1 MSATLTA
8 DRLVSTDHLG
18 HLLTDV
24 PIADADAVTAAVARA
39 RAAQSRWADIGLTER
54 IAILR
59 RVGDVLI
66 ERADEVAGRIA
77 AENGKVRAEAL
88 QGEVLAV
95 LETLRYYCAHAPR
108 LLRPQTLRPR
118 LFPHRRSHVLK
129 VPCGVV
135 AVIAPWN
142 YPMAL
147 ALWPTI
153 PALVAG
159 NTVALKPSEKTP
171 ASGELIAELFR
182 AGGLPAGV
190 LEVVH
195 GPGSTGAALV
205 DADVDRVSFTGSVAT
220 GRRIAARCG
229 ERLIPCTLELGG
241 KDPAI
246 VLADADL
253 DQAADGIVWGAFAN
267 AGQICASV
275 ERVFAIDAVADAL
288 TDRIVARA
296 AALRLGPD
304 GDVGSVID
312 AGQRDLILAHVD
324 DAVERGA
331 RVLAGGHARDDVP
344 GTPFEPT
351 VLVDVPADARI
362 LREETF
368 GPVLPIVRV
377 RDAEEAV
384 ALANDSD
391 YGLTASIWTR
401 SRTDAMRLARRV
413 RAGVVLHNDAVAGAT
428 SIETPWGGQGA
439 SGLGWT
445 RGERGLLEMVDELHV
460 SEERVHLRHAFY
472 WHPYRQGSYQALL
485 AALPVLFASSRS
497 RRLRALGP
505 LVVALLRAWRG
516 GGAGKS

>member
-1 MSATLTA
+1 MSAMLT
-8 DRLVSTDHLG
+8 DHRLVSTDHHG
-18 HLLTDV
+18 RLLADV
-24 PIADADAVTAAVARA
+24 PIADADAVAAAVERA
-39 RAAQSRWADIGLTER
+39 HAAQRAWADLGLAER
-54 IAILR
+54 ITILR
-59 RVGDVLI
+59 RVGDVLVD
-66 ERADEVAGRIA
+66 RADDVAGRIA
-77 AENGKVRAEAL
+77 AENGKIRAEAL

-108 LLRPQTLRPR
+108 LLKPKTLRPR
-118 LFPHRRSHVLK
+118 LFPNRRSHVLK
-129 VPCGVV
+129 IPCGVV

-159 NTVALKPSEKTP
+159 NTVVLKPSEKTP

-182 AGGLPAGV
+182 AGGLPSGV

-195 GPGSTGAALV
+195 GAGTTGAALL

-253 DQAADGIVWGAFAN
+253 DQAADGLVWGAFAN

-275 ERVFAIDAVADAL
+275 ERVYAVEQVADAL
-288 TDRIVARA
+288 TERIVARTD
-296 AALRLGPD
+296 ALRLGPD

-312 AGQRDLILAHVD
+312 AGQRDLIAAHVA

-331 RVLAGGHARDDVP
+331 RVLSGGHVRDDVP
-344 GTPFEPT
+344 GTLFEPT
-351 VLVDVPADARI
+351 VLVDVPPDARI

-377 RDAEEAV
+377 TDADEAV
-384 ALANDSD
+384 ALANATE

-401 SRTDAMRLARRV
+401 NRAAAMRLAHRV

-428 SIETPWGGQGA
+428 SIETPWGGQGS

-460 SEERVHLRHAFY
+460 SEERFHAPRAFY
-472 WHPYRQGSYQALL
+472 WYPYGRGGYQALL
-485 AALPVLFASSRS
+485 AALPVLFASSR
-497 RRLRALGP
+497 RARLRAMAP
-505 LVVALLRAWRG
+505 LAAALLRARR
-516 GGAGKS
+516 